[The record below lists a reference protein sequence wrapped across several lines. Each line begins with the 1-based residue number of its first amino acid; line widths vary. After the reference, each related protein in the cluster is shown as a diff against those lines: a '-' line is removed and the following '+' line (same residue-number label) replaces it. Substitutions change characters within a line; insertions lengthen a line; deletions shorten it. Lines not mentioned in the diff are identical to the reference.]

1 MIFEKGD
8 KVRVKSWKIIKKGFK
23 EDEDFFHSEDNYES
37 IKEMCK
43 KEFKIYKPDEYG
55 VMIHGVSFTSEDL
68 QLILESPKLSLRL
81 SQKGLTLKVKILHQ
95 DESLFNNLKICD
107 HNYVVCSRSHP
118 VLNDGVELY
127 LKGAEYMGKNTD
139 KISYTYSSQSELD
152 SFVSTLRIM
161 MKDDKLK

>member
-1 MIFEKGD
+1 MKFEKGD

-23 EDEDFFHSEDNYES
+23 EDEDFFPSEDNYES

-43 KEFKIYKPDEYG
+43 KEFKIYKPDEY
-55 VMIHGVSFTSEDL
+55 GVSFTSEDL

-95 DESLFNNLKICD
+95 DESLFGNLELDYDKYMINSC
-107 HNYVVCSRSHP
+107 SHP
-118 VLNDGVELY
+118 RIYDGMALY
-127 LKGAEYMGKNTD
+127 LKGREFSGKNKD
-139 KISYTYSSQSELD
+139 EISYTYSSQTELD
-152 SFVSTLRIM
+152 NFVSALRIM